1 MISANTVRVS
11 EARPEP
17 LADSLVASGVLLETL
32 VCDLHWSMLHVGAL
46 GQLAGACLR
55 AQGAWTLRPW
65 RHLLNDNSSAALLTL
80 RYAPELGL
88 SSALTKGLVGLQNS
102 LSRLRAE
109 TLPWT
114 CSNRRAGGHA
124 DLARIA
130 EGWRHLARQGVDLL
144 QALDRESAQLNEIY
158 REDARTL
165 ALFLR
170 ETASGD
176 IRRVDASGEINLPF
190 LKQRRRTVRR
200 PVGLSSRMR
209 IEGQV
214 HIARVLDLSTSGVGV
229 SCRALLDIG
238 ARAELAIGDRHFAA
252 TIVRADQPNYGLRLT
267 QNLRPD
273 DPLFAMLSER

>member
-1 MISANTVRVS
+1 MIAVAKSTFL
-11 EARPEP
+11 EALPEP
-17 LADSLVASGVLLETL
+17 SASNLVANGVMLETL

-55 AQGAWTLRPW
+55 AHGAWTLRPW

-88 SSALTKGLVGLQNS
+88 SCGLTKGLVTLQKS
-102 LSRLRAE
+102 LSKLQAE

-114 CSNRRAGGHA
+114 CVNRRVNASGHA
-124 DLARIA
+124 ELARIA
-130 EGWRHLARQGVDLL
+130 EGWRHLARQGVDVL
-144 QALDRESAQLNEIY
+144 QALEREGAQLNDIY

-170 ETASGD
+170 ETATGD

-190 LKQRRRTVRR
+190 LRQRRRTVRR
-200 PVGLSSRMR
+200 PVGLAAR
-209 IEGQV
+209 IRVDGRI
-214 HIARVLDLSTSGVGV
+214 HIARVLDLSTSGMGV
-229 SCRALLDIG
+229 SCPVVLNVDDHT
-238 ARAELAIGDRHFAA
+238 ELAIGDRRFSA
-252 TIVRADQPNYGLRLT
+252 TIVRADPPNYGLRLT

-273 DPLFAMLSER
+273 DPLFAMLS